1 MEDAGAWIA
10 GHFLVEWNFNMAFI
24 TIRVD
29 KIDIVTCNHEDLMMK
44 LSEITAQLTEIDAK
58 LTEARD
64 EIIAKIAAL
73 EGLIADADIPAEA
86 ADLIADIRTKA
97 GALADI
103 VPNE

>member
-10 GHFLVEWNFNMAFI
+10 GHFLVRWYFDMAFI

-58 LTEARD
+58 LTEASD
-64 EIIAKIAAL
+64 EIVAKIADL
-73 EGLIADADIPAEA
+73 EALIADADIPAEA